1 MMEMIEIETEIESDR
16 DSAWMSCLITIR
28 IQALRIKEVEIF

>member
-1 MMEMIEIETEIESDR
+1 MIEMIETEIESDR

-28 IQALRIKEVEIF
+28 IKVMQIRKVEIF